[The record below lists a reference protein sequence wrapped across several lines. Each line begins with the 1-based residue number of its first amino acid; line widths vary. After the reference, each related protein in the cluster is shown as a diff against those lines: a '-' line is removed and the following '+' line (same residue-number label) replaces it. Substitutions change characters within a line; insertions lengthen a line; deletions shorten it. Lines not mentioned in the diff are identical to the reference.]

1 MFLFPC
7 GALGFTM
14 ALKAFIKPLSHQKEV
29 KKKDYVGCRIY
40 LNKLFKRL
48 IIIIIISYYSHNL

>member
-29 KKKDYVGCRIY
+29 KKKITSGVEFI
-40 LNKLFKRL
+40 
-48 IIIIIISYYSHNL
+48 